1 MLVDNVSVVLAGGRG
16 GRGAVTFRKEKF
28 VPFGGPDGGGG
39 GQGGSVLLH
48 PTYEVRSLSHLV
60 TTPKLAAHD
69 GWDGRRS
76 KKIGRAGSDLV
87 VLVPVGTVAEVMGDG
102 VDFTLDMTC
111 ADEKHIVC
119 SGGGGGRG
127 NRTYATSTMKVPRMA
142 EVGELGETRE
152 VRLTYKML
160 CDVAI
165 LGDPNGG
172 KSLLLNKMTAA
183 GAKVADYWMTTV
195 DPIVGVMESDWT
207 QYRLLEV
214 PSVWLTS
221 SSGDGALKHAHRASL
236 VALVLDATEESLA
249 DSYRRITDALA
260 DKDEYVHGKPRL
272 VVVNKVDLADNEL
285 NEASESTDEFP
296 GAVAV
301 CYVSAATGEGIPE
314 LMSRLVELVKATGME
329 SSSQGSAEVPVLRP
343 KPKGRRI
350 SVVKDAETYVV
361 HAGELERLVRG
372 TDISD
377 WEARMQLMSLLEKA
391 GVHQALQ
398 KAGVVEGDTVRIG
411 GSDMEWT

>member
-76 KKIGRAGSDLV
+76 KKIGRAGADLV
-87 VLVPVGTVAEVMGDG
+87 VLVPVGTVAEVMSEGAG
-102 VDFTLDMTC
+102 FTLDMTC
-111 ADEKHIVC
+111 ADEKHVVC

-214 PSVWLTS
+214 PSVWSTS

-285 NEASESTDEFP
+285 NEASESTDQFP

-314 LMSRLVELVKATGME
+314 LMRRLVELVKATGRE
-329 SSSQGSAEVPVLRP
+329 SWSQGSAEVPVLRP

-377 WEARMQLMSLLEKA
+377 WEGRMQLMSLLEKA

>member
-1 MLVDNVSVVLAGGRG
+1 MLVDTVTLLLAGGRG

-60 TTPKLAAHD
+60 ASPKLAAHD

-76 KKIGRAGSDLV
+76 KKIGRAGADLV
-87 VLVPVGTVAEVMGDG
+87 VLVPVGTVAEVMGEG
-102 VDFTLDMTC
+102 AGFTLDMTC

-142 EVGELGETRE
+142 EVGEPGETRE
-152 VRLTYKML
+152 VRLTFKML

-165 LGDPNGG
+165 IGDPNVG

-195 DPIVGVMESDWT
+195 DPIVGVMETDWT

-214 PSVWLTS
+214 PSVWSTS

-249 DSYRRITDALA
+249 DSYRRVTDALA
-260 DKDEYVHGKPRL
+260 AKDEYVHGKPRL

-314 LMSRLVELVKATGME
+314 LMRRLVELVKATGME

-377 WEARMQLMSLLEKA
+377 WEARMQLMSLLERA

>member
-1 MLVDNVSVVLAGGRG
+1 M
-16 GRGAVTFRKEKF
+16 
-28 VPFGGPDGGGG
+28 
-39 GQGGSVLLH
+39 
-48 PTYEVRSLSHLV
+48 
-60 TTPKLAAHD
+60 
-69 GWDGRRS
+69 
-76 KKIGRAGSDLV
+76 
-87 VLVPVGTVAEVMGDG
+87 VLVPVGTVAEVMGEG
-102 VDFTLDMTC
+102 AGFTLDMTC

-142 EVGELGETRE
+142 EVGEPGETRE
-152 VRLTYKML
+152 VRLTFKML

-165 LGDPNGG
+165 IGDPNAG

-195 DPIVGVMESDWT
+195 DPIVGVMETDWT

-214 PSVWLTS
+214 PSVWSTS

-249 DSYRRITDALA
+249 DSYRRVTDALA
-260 DKDEYVHGKPRL
+260 AKDEYVHGKPRL

-314 LMSRLVELVKATGME
+314 LMRRLVELVKATGME

-377 WEARMQLMSLLEKA
+377 WEARMQLMSLLERA

>member
-1 MLVDNVSVVLAGGRG
+1 MLVDNVSVVLSGGRG

-39 GQGGSVLLH
+39 GQGGSIILL

-60 TTPKLAAHD
+60 TTPKLAAQD

-76 KKIGRAGSDLV
+76 KKIGRAGADLV

-111 ADEKHIVC
+111 ADDKNVVC

-142 EVGELGETRE
+142 EVGEPGDTRE

-165 LGDPNGG
+165 LGEPNAG

-195 DPIVGVMESDWT
+195 DPIVGVMETDWT

-214 PSVWLTS
+214 PSVWSTS

-249 DSYRRITDALA
+249 DSYRRVTDSLA
-260 DKDEYVHGKPRL
+260 AKDEYVHGKPRI
-272 VVVNKVDLADNEL
+272 VVVNKVDLAESEL

-296 GAVAV
+296 EAVAV

-314 LMSRLVELVKATGME
+314 LMRRLVELVKATGME

-377 WEARMQLMSLLEKA
+377 WEARMQLMSLLERA

>member
-1 MLVDNVSVVLAGGRG
+1 MLIDNVSVVLAGGRG

-76 KKIGRAGSDLV
+76 KKIGRAGADLV

-111 ADEKHIVC
+111 AYAKHVVC

-142 EVGELGETRE
+142 EVGEPGETRE

-160 CDVAI
+160 CDVAF
-165 LGDPNGG
+165 LGEPNAG

-214 PSVWLTS
+214 PSVWSTS

-285 NEASESTDEFP
+285 NEASESVDEFP

-314 LMSRLVELVKATGME
+314 LMSRLVELVKATGRE

>member
-76 KKIGRAGSDLV
+76 KKIGRAGADLV
-87 VLVPVGTVAEVMGDG
+87 VLVPVGTVAEVMGEG
-102 VDFTLDMTC
+102 AGFTLDMTC
-111 ADEKHIVC
+111 ADEKHVVC

-160 CDVAI
+160 CDVAF
-165 LGDPNGG
+165 LGEPNAG

-183 GAKVADYWMTTV
+183 GAKVADYWITTV

-214 PSVWLTS
+214 PSVWSTS

-301 CYVSAATGEGIPE
+301 CHVSAATGEGIPE
-314 LMSRLVELVKATGME
+314 LMRRLVELVKETGRE
-329 SSSQGSAEVPVLRP
+329 SSSQGSAEVPVLSP

>member
-1 MLVDNVSVVLAGGRG
+1 MLVDNVSVVLSGGRG

-69 GWDGRRS
+69 GLDGRRS

-87 VLVPVGTVAEVMGDG
+87 VLVPVGTVAEVMGEG
-102 VDFTLDMTC
+102 AGFTLDMTC

-142 EVGELGETRE
+142 EVGEPGETRE
-152 VRLTYKML
+152 VRLTFKML

-165 LGDPNGG
+165 IGDPNAG

-195 DPIVGVMESDWT
+195 DPIVGVMEMDWT

-214 PSVWLTS
+214 PSVWSTT

-249 DSYRRITDALA
+249 DSYRRVTDALA
-260 DKDEYVHGKPRL
+260 AKDEYVHGKPRL
-272 VVVNKVDLADNEL
+272 VVVNKLDLAESEL
-285 NEASESTDEFP
+285 NEASESVDEFP

-314 LMSRLVELVKATGME
+314 LMRRLVELVKATDRE

-377 WEARMQLMSLLEKA
+377 WEARMQLMSLLERA

>member
-76 KKIGRAGSDLV
+76 KKIGRAGADLV

-111 ADEKHIVC
+111 ADEKHVVC

-214 PSVWLTS
+214 PSVWSTS

-314 LMSRLVELVKATGME
+314 LMRRLVELVKATGRE
-329 SSSQGSAEVPVLRP
+329 SWSQGSAEVPVLRP

>member
-1 MLVDNVSVVLAGGRG
+1 MLVDNVSVVLSGGRG

-60 TTPKLAAHD
+60 TSPKLAAHD

-76 KKIGRAGSDLV
+76 KKIGRAGADLV
-87 VLVPVGTVAEVMGDG
+87 VLVPVGTVAEVMGEG
-102 VDFTLDMTC
+102 AGFTLDMTC

-142 EVGELGETRE
+142 EVGEPGETRE
-152 VRLTYKML
+152 VRLTFKML

-165 LGDPNGG
+165 IGDPNAG

-214 PSVWLTS
+214 PSVWSTS

-236 VALVLDATEESLA
+236 VALVLDASEESLA
-249 DSYRRITDALA
+249 DSYRRVTDALA
-260 DKDEYVHGKPRL
+260 AKDDYVHGKPRL
-272 VVVNKVDLADNEL
+272 VVVNKLDLAENEL
-285 NEASESTDEFP
+285 NEASQSADEFP

-314 LMSRLVELVKATGME
+314 LMSRLVELVKATGRE
-329 SSSQGSAEVPVLRP
+329 SSPQGSAEVPVLRP

-361 HAGELERLVRG
+361 HAGELERLIRG

>member
-1 MLVDNVSVVLAGGRG
+1 MLVDNVSVVLSGGRG

-60 TTPKLAAHD
+60 TSPKLAAHD

-76 KKIGRAGSDLV
+76 KKIGRAGADLV
-87 VLVPVGTVAEVMGDG
+87 VLVPVGTVAEVMGEG
-102 VDFTLDMTC
+102 AGFTLDMTC

-142 EVGELGETRE
+142 EVGEPGETRE
-152 VRLTYKML
+152 VRLTFKML

-165 LGDPNGG
+165 IGDPNAG

-195 DPIVGVMESDWT
+195 DPIVGVMETDWT

-214 PSVWLTS
+214 PSVWSTS

-249 DSYRRITDALA
+249 DSYRRVTDALA
-260 DKDEYVHGKPRL
+260 AKDEYVHGKPRL
-272 VVVNKVDLADNEL
+272 VVVNKVDLAHNEL
-285 NEASESTDEFP
+285 NEASESVDEFP
-296 GAVAV
+296 GAVGV

-314 LMSRLVELVKATGME
+314 LMRRLVELVKVTDRE

-361 HAGELERLVRG
+361 HAGELERLVGG

>member
-16 GRGAVTFRKEKF
+16 GRGVVTFRKEKF

-60 TTPKLAAHD
+60 TSPKLAAHD

-76 KKIGRAGSDLV
+76 KKIGRAGADLV
-87 VLVPVGTVAEVMGDG
+87 VLVPVGTVAEVMGEG
-102 VDFTLDMTC
+102 AGFTLDMTC

-142 EVGELGETRE
+142 EVGEPGETRE
-152 VRLTYKML
+152 VRLTFKML

-165 LGDPNGG
+165 IGDPNAG

-195 DPIVGVMESDWT
+195 DPIVGVMETDWT

-214 PSVWLTS
+214 PSVWSTS

-236 VALVLDATEESLA
+236 VALILDATEESLA
-249 DSYRRITDALA
+249 DSYRRVTDALA
-260 DKDEYVHGKPRL
+260 AKDEYVHGKPRL
-272 VVVNKVDLADNEL
+272 VVVNKLDLAESEL
-285 NEASESTDEFP
+285 NEASQSADEFP

-301 CYVSAATGEGIPE
+301 CHVSAATGEGIPE
-314 LMSRLVELVKATGME
+314 LMRRLVELVKETDRE
-329 SSSQGSAEVPVLRP
+329 SSSQGSSEVPVLRP

-361 HAGELERLVRG
+361 HAGELERLIRG